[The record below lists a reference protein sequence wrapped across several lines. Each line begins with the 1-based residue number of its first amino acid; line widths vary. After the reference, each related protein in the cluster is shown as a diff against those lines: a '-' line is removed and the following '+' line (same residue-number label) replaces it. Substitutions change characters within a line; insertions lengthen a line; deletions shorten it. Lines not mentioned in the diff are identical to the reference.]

1 MADEPFI
8 LPTFTFDTFRKS
20 RLTAQKHVVGSGQS
34 GSAGSDTD
42 SSTTS
47 STLMSQLKDEGI
59 EIDSPY
65 EAFFTDGAP
74 PEISTKR

>member
-8 LPTFTFDTFRKS
+8 LPTFTFDTFRKD
-20 RLTAQKHVVGSGQS
+20 RLSVSSHVVGSGKPFD
-34 GSAGSDTD
+34 AKI
-42 SSTTS
+42 STTGNAS
-47 STLMSQLKDEGI
+47 SESLMSQLKDEGI

-74 PEISTKR
+74 PEASGK

>member
-8 LPTFTFDTFRKS
+8 LPTFTFDTFRKN
-20 RLTAQKHVVGSGQS
+20 RLNAEKHVVGSGK
-34 GSAGSDTD
+34 
-42 SSTTS
+42 STTIGGDMNSSNAS
-47 STLMSQLKDEGI
+47 STLVDQLKNEGI

-74 PEISTKR
+74 PEISSKR

>member
-8 LPTFTFDTFRKS
+8 LPTFTFDTFRKN
-20 RLTAQKHVVGSGQS
+20 RLSATSHVVGTGKSQVS
-34 GSAGSDTD
+34 TD
-42 SSTTS
+42 DMNTSTS
-47 STLMSQLKDEGI
+47 SATLMDQLKDEGI

-74 PEISTKR
+74 PESSQK